1 MNVIDESY
9 KAAGKLTIRNV
20 LFLTFAVAIYSSSGL
35 FSKFASGYDFL
46 SLPYICCLGGVVI
59 VLGLY
64 AVLWQMILKR
74 VPLSVAYPF
83 RSLGVVYGLAI
94 AGFAFHEPVTW
105 QNMLGGAIVILG
117 LYVMM
122 TDK

>member
-1 MNVIDESY
+1 MCIEAKQQS
-9 KAAGKLTIRNV
+9 TISARNA
-20 LFLTFAVAIYSSSGL
+20 LFLCIVVAVYSLSGI
-35 FSKFASGYDFL
+35 FTKQASTYEFL
-46 SLPYICCLGGVVI
+46 SIPYLGCLLGVILVFAA
-59 VLGLY
+59 Y

-105 QNMLGGAIVILG
+105 QNMFGGAIVIFG

-122 TDK
+122 TGK

>member
-1 MNVIDESY
+1 MEKRIKRGKGIDVPY
-9 KAAGKLTIRNV
+9 L
-20 LFLTFAVAIYSSSGL
+20 LLLCFAVAVYSLSGL
-35 FSKFASGYDFL
+35 FSKLASGHEFL
-46 SLPYICCLGGVVI
+46 SFPYLCCLCGVI
-59 VLGLY
+59 IILGIY
-64 AVLWQMILKR
+64 AVLWQIALKR

-105 QNMLGGAIVILG
+105 QNMLGGAIVIFG

-122 TDK
+122 TGK